1 VTTAAQSLRYVLVTP
16 ARNEEEYLERTIE
29 SVVSQTMKPLRW
41 VIVSDGSTDRTDEIV
56 KRAAAD
62 HSWIELVRLPERR
75 NRDFAGKVGAFNEGR
90 SRLAHLQY
98 DVIGSL
104 DADVAFAPGYFE
116 YLIARFEEDPK
127 LGLAGT
133 PFDEGGKV
141 YDYRFSSLDHVSGAC
156 QLFRRACFEQI
167 GGYRP
172 LEGGGIDVVAVLSA
186 RMAGWRTQT
195 FTEMRSIHL
204 RPMGS
209 ANHPLK
215 VVAFFRLGER
225 AYRLG
230 FHPLWQVCRSIY
242 QLSRRPYVSGGIAL
256 SAGYFTAMIRRMKRP
271 VSEDL
276 IEFQRKDQMRR
287 LRAFLRG
294 RVLGGKI

>member
-1 VTTAAQSLRYVLVTP
+1 MTKAHSLRYVLVTP

-29 SVVSQTMKPLRW
+29 SVVSQTIKPVRW
-41 VIVSDGSTDRTDEIV
+41 VIVSDGSTDRTDEIG
-56 KRAAAD
+56 KRAAAA
-62 HSWIELVRLPERR
+62 HPWIQLVRMPERR
-75 NRDFAGKVGAFNEGR
+75 SRDFAGKVGAFKVGR
-90 SRLAHLQY
+90 EHLADLDY

-104 DADVAFAPGYFE
+104 DADITFVPEYFE
-116 YLIARFEEDPK
+116 YLLDKFAEDSS

-156 QLFRRACFEQI
+156 QLFRRACYEQI
-167 GGYRP
+167 GGYQP

-186 RMAGWRTQT
+186 RMTGWRTQT
-195 FTEMRSIHL
+195 FTEQRCIHL

-209 ANHPLK
+209 ANHGVR

-230 FHPLWQVCRSIY
+230 FHPLWQVCRSLY
-242 QLSRRPYVSGGIAL
+242 QTTRQPYVTGGAAL
-256 SAGYFTAMIRRMKRP
+256 AAGYFSSMIRRARRP
-271 VSEDL
+271 VSKEL
-276 IEFQRKDQMRR
+276 IAFQRKDQMRR
-287 LRAFLRG
+287 LRAFVLG
-294 RVLGGKI
+294 RVLGQRT